1 MIGIYIILGN
11 KRKGVHLKQ
20 INDLKRSKVYMLTIN
35 EKVNIY
41 NVDYYEICKRK
52 QQNELR
58 PVIYGQGPFTLFIAF
73 IYHRDKM

>member
-35 EKVNIY
+35 EIVNIY
-41 NVDYYEICKRK
+41 MLTIMKFARESSRMSSD
-52 QQNELR
+52 Q
-58 PVIYGQGPFTLFIAF
+58 
-73 IYHRDKM
+73 